1 MYTVLFF
8 VIIAILVL
16 DFALESILDHLNGKN
31 ASATLPA
38 EVSDIYDAEKYKKQQ
53 EYFVANEKFGLV
65 SGVFGFVVMML
76 MFFLFG
82 FAFVD
87 GLARSW
93 VNDTILVALVFF
105 GILYYANDVIS
116 LPFEYYKTFV
126 IEEKFGFNKMTKK
139 LFAMDTIKGWLM
151 TAVLGGGIIALLVW
165 LYEVLGEYFWLA
177 GWALMSFIS
186 IFLMMF
192 YSNLIVPLFNKQ
204 TPLEEGELRTA
215 IEEFCGKVGFKLDNL
230 FVMDGSKR
238 TTKAN
243 AYFTGLGAKKR
254 IVLYDT
260 LISTLSTE
268 EIVAVLAHEIGHYK
282 KKHTMRMLFISLL
295 NSGVIF
301 YLLSLV
307 LGSYSQLCAE
317 ALGVDVNSVFAGASD
332 YADSTR
338 LFHLGLIVFGVLY
351 TPISTLL
358 GIGLNVLSR
367 KNEYEADNFAK
378 EHGLAEPLAGALRKL
393 SMSSL
398 SNLTPH
404 PAYVFFHY
412 SHPTLLQRLRNL
424 KK

>member
-1 MYTVLFF
+1 MYTTLFF

-16 DFALESILDHLNGKN
+16 DFALESVLDYLNAKN
-31 ASATLPA
+31 ASVTLPE

-53 EYFVANEKFGLV
+53 EYFKANEKIGLV

-87 GLARSW
+87 NLARSW
-93 VNDTILVALVFF
+93 VEGAIWVALVFF
-105 GILYYANDVIS
+105 GILYYANDIIS
-116 LPFEYYKTFV
+116 MPFDLYKTFV
-126 IEEKFGFNKMTKK
+126 IEEKFGFNKMTKG
-139 LFAMDTIKGWLM
+139 LFVKDTLKGWLM
-151 TAVLGGGIIALLVW
+151 TAVLGGGLLS
-165 LYEVLGEYFWLA
+165 LLILIYEWAGEYFWIM
-177 GWALMSFIS
+177 GWALMAFIS
-186 IFLMMF
+186 IFMMMF

-215 IEEFCGKVGFKLDNL
+215 IESFCQKVGFQLDNL
-230 FVMDGSKR
+230 FVIDGSKR

-243 AYFTGLGAKKR
+243 AYFSGLGAKKR

-260 LISTLSTE
+260 LISTLTTE

-282 KKHTMRMLFISLL
+282 KKHTMKMLIVSLI

-307 LGSYSQLCAE
+307 LGQYSQSFAE
-317 ALGVDVNSVFAGASD
+317 ALGSNQRS
-332 YADSTR
+332 
-338 LFHLGLIVFGVLY
+338 FHLSLIVFGVLY
-351 TPISTLL
+351 TPVSTLL
-358 GIGLNVLSR
+358 GIALNVMSR
-367 KNEYEADNFAK
+367 KNEYEADGFAK

-393 SMSSL
+393 SETSL

-404 PAYVFFHY
+404 PVYVFFHY
-412 SHPTLLQRLRNL
+412 SHPTLLQRLRSLN
-424 KK
+424 K